1 MIFTSAAT
9 TNDSTAMRAFYE
21 VNGSSCLIRTSK
33 PIEFGKPITHDFG
46 KY

>member
-1 MIFTSAAT
+1 MISTPAPAT
-9 TNDSTAMRAFYE
+9 TDSTAMRAFYE
-21 VNGSSCLIRTSK
+21 VNRSSCLIRTPK

>member
-1 MIFTSAAT
+1 MISTPAPAT
-9 TNDSTAMRAFYE
+9 TDSTAMREFYE

-33 PIEFGKPITHDFG
+33 PIEFGKPITHGFG